1 MKKNLLIFYNYFV
14 SKKTNKIKM
23 FSRFIR
29 RIGHS
34 VINHVRHPIRCP
46 ITGITGLAYLDGD
59 INPLII
65 HNNRINMCYTN
76 KNGIKRLFDDPIS
89 NKILY
94 EKKQVIVDYHQIKSI
109 NDLDKFI
116 NNIEDKEIKCLII
129 CDNKLSL
136 SLDDYKEEFFEC
148 LDKYKDQI
156 TIIYLCRSERIYGR
170 NHIYV

>member
-1 MKKNLLIFYNYFV
+1 MLA
-14 SKKTNKIKM
+14 KKTNKIKM

-29 RIGHS
+29 RIGYS
-34 VINHVRHPIRCP
+34 VINHVRHPIRYP
-46 ITGITGLAYLDGD
+46 IIGLVNLNND
-59 INPLII
+59 INPLILQDN
-65 HNNRINMCYTN
+65 HINICYTN
-76 KNGIKRLFDDPIS
+76 KNGIQRLFDDPKS

-94 EKKQVIVDYHQIKSI
+94 DKQQVIIDYHKIKSI

-136 SLDDYKEEFFEC
+136 SVDDYKEEFFEC